1 MSASATPDGFAP
13 RVIRFAA
20 VGGANTLVTSAAFLA
35 LTFVMPTAVAFTLV
49 VAGGLAFVAA
59 VTPGYVFGTSP
70 TPARRA
76 LLLCWYATTWVAG
89 LGVIALFSAAD
100 VPRAVVVV
108 GTVAVTAPLNFL
120 GGLLLVGRRS

>member
-13 RVIRFAA
+13 RVIRFAV
-20 VGGANTLVTSAAFLA
+20 VGGANTLITSAAFYA
-35 LTFVMPTAVAFTLV
+35 LTFVLPTALAFTLV

-70 TPARRA
+70 TSARRA
-76 LLLCWYATTWVAG
+76 LLVCWYATTWLAG
-89 LGVIALFSAAD
+89 LGVIALYTAAD
-100 VPRAVVVV
+100 VPRAAVVL

-120 GGLLLVGRRS
+120 GGWLLVGRRG